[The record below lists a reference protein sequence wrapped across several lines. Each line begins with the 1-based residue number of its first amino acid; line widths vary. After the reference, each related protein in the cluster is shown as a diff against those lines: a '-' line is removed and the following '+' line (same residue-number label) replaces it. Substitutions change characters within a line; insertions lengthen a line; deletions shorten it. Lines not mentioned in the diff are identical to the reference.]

1 MKNEMKNLMK
11 NKMKNKKKNLM
22 KNKMKNKTKYWIKN
36 KIKNKVVISALLTVC
51 AASPIN
57 TIGENL
63 PEERSSL
70 IMKIEFACDQVCK

>member
-1 MKNEMKNLMK
+1 MTNIMIIQN
-11 NKMKNKKKNLM
+11 
-22 KNKMKNKTKYWIKN
+22 T
-36 KIKNKVVISALLTVC
+36 LLTVC

-70 IMKIEFACDQVCK
+70 IIKIEFACDQVRK

>member
-1 MKNEMKNLMK
+1 MK
-11 NKMKNKKKNLM
+11 NKMKNKMN
-22 KNKMKNKTKYWIKN
+22 NKMNNQMKN

-70 IMKIEFACDQVCK
+70 IIKIEFACDKVCK

>member
-1 MKNEMKNLMK
+1 MK
-11 NKMKNKKKNLM
+11 NKI
-22 KNKMKNKTKYWIKN
+22 KNKMKNKTKN
-36 KIKNKVVISALLTVC
+36 KMKNKVFISALLTVC

-70 IMKIEFACDQVCK
+70 IIKIEFACDQVCK